1 LLIESVKPLK
11 VNLPTGEVHLTPGV
25 PVELPIEQAQRL
37 LAKAHGK
44 VRTVPRTKPD
54 WFQAWRELA
63 AMTYGITSDDPR
75 LLSIMNA
82 LDECDNAFLRGDGF
96 AFERAAEQVRAA
108 VHR

>member
-11 VNLPTGEVHLTPGV
+11 VKLPTGEVHLIPGV
-25 PVELPIEQAQRL
+25 PVELPMEQAQRL

-44 VRTVPRTKPD
+44 VRMVPQTKPA

-63 AMTYGITSDDPR
+63 DLTYGITGDDPR
-75 LLSIMNA
+75 FPVVINI